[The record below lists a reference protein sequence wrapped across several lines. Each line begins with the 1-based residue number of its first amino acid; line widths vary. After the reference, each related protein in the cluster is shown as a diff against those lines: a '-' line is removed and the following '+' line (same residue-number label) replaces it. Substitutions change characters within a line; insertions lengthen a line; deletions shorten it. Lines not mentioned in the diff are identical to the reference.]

1 MRNKREFKETDFMRV
16 SEFLKKT
23 YSQSTDDHNWFI
35 DRWNFCRYFAQ
46 PMLGTFAAWPKTV
59 GLWVD
64 EKDNI
69 LSVVNSEG
77 ENSGEAFLQLSHMTY
92 SHDFLNEM
100 IDFAEN
106 KLSCVE
112 NNERN
117 IYIRVNS
124 GHTQLKELLK
134 NRNYTPL
141 EWGENNAS
149 MDLDGDF
156 QVNLPKGFR
165 ICNGHE
171 VDDYQKGLAHTRAF
185 SHSDSSTPEG
195 VTKRVVAYKAM
206 KNAPDYKPELDLCI
220 LDDHD
225 DIAAFATVWYD
236 ELNGIGILE
245 PVGTI
250 PKYRRL
256 GLGKA
261 VIYEGIN
268 SIKELGAKKIYV
280 GSSQKFYLS
289 IGFSIEFT
297 KEVWHKK
304 WSMS

>member
-1 MRNKREFKETDFMRV
+1 
-16 SEFLKKT
+16 
-23 YSQSTDDHNWFI
+23 
-35 DRWNFCRYFAQ
+35 
-46 PMLGTFAAWPKTV
+46 
-59 GLWVD
+59 
-64 EKDNI
+64 
-69 LSVVNSEG
+69 
-77 ENSGEAFLQLSHMTY
+77 MTY

-171 VDDYQKGLAHTRAF
+171 VDDYQKKGLAHTRAF

-195 VTKRVVAYKAM
+195 VTKRVV
-206 KNAPDYKPELDLCI
+206 PIRP
-220 LDDHD
+220 
-225 DIAAFATVWYD
+225 
-236 ELNGIGILE
+236 
-245 PVGTI
+245 
-250 PKYRRL
+250 
-256 GLGKA
+256 
-261 VIYEGIN
+261 
-268 SIKELGAKKIYV
+268 
-280 GSSQKFYLS
+280 
-289 IGFSIEFT
+289 
-297 KEVWHKK
+297 
-304 WSMS
+304 